1 MYKLFIKMK
10 GAFQKDSKKY
20 KRERNEIKIENW
32 IREVVCQTKM
42 GFKIERDR
50 ERERERV
57 R

>member
-1 MYKLFIKMK
+1 MK

-50 ERERERV
+50 ERERERE
-57 R
+57 